1 MAEESWRH
9 TCEGGRRVTSAVRD
23 AMLSADLVLF
33 FVQAR
38 SWPKVDMAHL

>member
-9 TCEGGRRVTSAVRD
+9 TREGEGRDTSAVRD

-33 FVQAR
+33 VQAR
-38 SWPKVDMAHL
+38 SWLKVDMAHL